1 MTKAGLTSA
10 PPIKMLLPER
20 DFPFF
25 DLVSIFLA
33 SPPLIPLGDLFVILM
48 PCSIEFTITS
58 QICFIAEVIF
68 STEDILHFDLR
79 YRNAGS
85 DKGECIKTGQ
95 LINFPSG
102 EGYTVPYEGSFDEIK
117 IHGESK
123 TEGILPV
130 NYNGEIVK
138 FAIKKNRIFKIFG
151 SSINAKKMRRFFIE
165 KDSRRN
171 IAELGIGCNPNAI
184 VTGNVLEDE
193 KAGLHIAYGSSVHLG
208 GKVMSDVHQ
217 DICYAKGLPIEGI
230 SLKLIN
236 EDKTIIEIICDA
248 ALQYDLL

>member
-1 MTKAGLTSA
+1 
-10 PPIKMLLPER
+10 
-20 DFPFF
+20 
-25 DLVSIFLA
+25 
-33 SPPLIPLGDLFVILM
+33 
-48 PCSIEFTITS
+48 
-58 QICFIAEVIF
+58 
-68 STEDILHFDLR
+68 
-79 YRNAGS
+79 
-85 DKGECIKTGQ
+85 
-95 LINFPSG
+95 
-102 EGYTVPYEGSFDEIK
+102 
-117 IHGESK
+117 
-123 TEGILPV
+123 
-130 NYNGEIVK
+130 
-138 FAIKKNRIFKIFG
+138 
-151 SSINAKKMRRFFIE
+151 MRRFFIE

-236 EDKTIIEIICDA
+236 GDKTIIEIIRDA